1 MGMWWKFT
9 GVALVL
15 YSLIAGLTIPLGPGI
30 LKIDP
35 TSAKAG
41 DTITLQILGYN
52 THFKS
57 AKTDAWL
64 RSDQNQ
70 VLPALSTKAL
80 SENTLEITFSLPS
93 TPSAQQDVQV
103 ATLLLSNSQD
113 GGSVQPSALFINPG
127 VNPNNQSQWG
137 TTHPNIHQRSGNV
150 FPFRSLLYETI
161 RNTYYHVAIM
171 LSMVLLLLI
180 STIFS
185 ALYLVKNKLVYDWW
199 SKSFA
204 TTGFI
209 FGIAGILTG
218 MFWAKATWGTYW
230 TWEEIKLN
238 MTAIAMLIYGAYFI
252 LRGSVEDE
260 EKRARLS
267 AIYNLFAYAAFI
279 PLIFV
284 IPRMANASLHPGNGG
299 NPAMGGEDLDNTMR
313 MIFYPAI
320 IGWTLIGYWIS
331 QVLTR
336 LSKIQFWLDE
346 NQSAS

>member
-1 MGMWWKFT
+1 MWWKIT

-30 LKIDP
+30 LKVEP
-35 TSAKAG
+35 SSATAG
-41 DTITLQILGYN
+41 DTIHLEILGYN
-52 THFKS
+52 THFLS

-64 RSDQNQ
+64 RSESNQ
-70 VLPALSTKAL
+70 VLSAIETKSISETRLSVKFALPASPPQK
-80 SENTLEITFSLPS
+80 EE
-93 TPSAQQDVQV
+93 VQV
-103 ATLLLSNSQD
+103 TTLLLSNPVD
-113 GGSVQPSALFINPG
+113 GGAVQPSALFINPG
-127 VNPNNQSQWG
+127 GQGNTYAEWKAD
-137 TTHPNIHQRSGNV
+137 HPKIHQRSSKV

-171 LSMVLLLLI
+171 LSMVILLLI
-180 STIFS
+180 STVFS
-185 ALYLVKNKLVYDWW
+185 GLFLIRNKLVYDWW

-204 TTGFI
+204 TTGFL

-218 MFWAKATWGTYW
+218 MLWAKATWGTYW

-331 QVLTR
+331 LILTR
-336 LSKIQFWLDE
+336 ISKIQFWIDE
-346 NQSAS
+346 NQTSS